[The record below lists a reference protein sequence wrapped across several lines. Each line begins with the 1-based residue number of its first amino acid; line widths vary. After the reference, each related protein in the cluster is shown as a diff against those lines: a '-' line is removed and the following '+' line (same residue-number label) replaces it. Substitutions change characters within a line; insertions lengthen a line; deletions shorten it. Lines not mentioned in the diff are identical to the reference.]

1 MQLRSGFVGGGT
13 VCWLIVAS
21 LTIVLPRAAVAV
33 DSDDAARARIAD
45 SGDAARVAR
54 SLAGAIRF
62 ETVSHEDPSEFES
75 APFLGL
81 MAYLRDRYP
90 RTHAAL
96 RLETVNDYTLLYE
109 WPGGDAPL
117 APARFMAQ
125 TDVVPVEGAALEQW
139 SVPPFAGA
147 IRDGHVWGRGA
158 IDVKVGVILWL
169 EAVEALLAR
178 GFAPQR
184 TIYLSFGHDEEIGGN
199 AGAKVVAARLA
210 VRGVRL
216 AFLFDEGGFLFDDH
230 PLLPDRVVAQIIT
243 AEKAYLTVRL
253 RARGVS
259 GHSSMPPRSTAIG
272 RVARAIH
279 RIETHPMP
287 ARLTSPMRQMFE
299 AAAPHLSW
307 SRRFAFRNLW
317 LMGGAVK
324 RRLDEDPLTRA
335 QLRTT
340 FAATLI
346 EGGVKG
352 NVIPESAQATV
363 NVRLLPGD
371 SEEEVVAHLRRVID
385 DEQIEIE
392 SELWGEPAAP
402 ASPEG
407 PAFRLAAEAV
417 RAVLPEA
424 VALPGLIPGATDSRH
439 FAGISD
445 EIVRFIPARI
455 PIGLASGA
463 HGRDERIPIA
473 FLDDSVEI
481 AIGMMRRAA
490 APE

>member
-1 MQLRSGFVGGGT
+1 MQGRSRRGRAGIACLLALG
-13 VCWLIVAS
+13 S
-21 LTIVLPRAAVAV
+21 LMMLAPRWGA
-33 DSDDAARARIAD
+33 AD
-45 SGDAARVAR
+45 SGDATAAEVAR
-54 SLAGAIRF
+54 RLAGAIRF
-62 ETVSHEDPSEFES
+62 ETVSHEDPSDFEPE
-75 APFLGL
+75 PFLGL
-81 MAYLRDRYP
+81 TAYLRDHYP
-90 RTHAAL
+90 RTHESL
-96 RLETVNDYTLLYE
+96 RLERVNDHTLLYE
-109 WPGGDAPL
+109 WPGADASL
-117 APARFMAQ
+117 APALFMAH
-125 TDVVPVEGAALEQW
+125 TDVVPVGGAALERW
-139 SVPPFAGA
+139 SVPPFEGT

-169 EAVEALLAR
+169 EAVEALLAQ

-210 VRGVRL
+210 ERGVRL
-216 AFLFDEGGFLFDDH
+216 AFLFDEGGVLFDDH
-230 PLLPDRVVAQIIT
+230 PLVSDRVVAQIIT

-272 RVARAIH
+272 RLARAIH
-279 RIETHPMP
+279 RIESNPMP
-287 ARLTSPMRQMFE
+287 ARITPPMRQMFE
-299 AAAPHLSW
+299 AAAPHQSW
-307 SRRFAFRNLW
+307 STRFAFRNLW

-352 NVIPESAQATV
+352 NVIPESAEATV

-371 SEEEVVAHLRRVID
+371 SEAEVVAHLRRVID
-385 DEQIEIE
+385 DDGIEIE
-392 SELWGEPAAP
+392 SDPWGEPAAP
-402 ASPEG
+402 ASPAG
-407 PAFRLAAEAV
+407 PAFQLAADAV
-417 RAVLPEA
+417 HAVLPEA
-424 VALPGLIPGATDSRH
+424 VVLPGLIPGATDSRH

-445 EIVRFIPARI
+445 EILRFIPARI

-463 HGRDERIPIA
+463 HGRDERIPVE
-473 FLDDSVEI
+473 FLDESVAI
-481 AIGMMRRAA
+481 AVGMMRRAA